1 MRNKVAE
8 VREYINE
15 EIRLTEEGFAI
26 LPNLYLRVRHPNAP
40 IKVNESRKKVSYDN
54 IMLKNDFVIDK
65 EGGMLLVNQERIAAQ
80 NNVLNFIMATLKK
93 NLFSGKGILN
103 ISLPVEIFNIDS
115 NLQRLCE
122 SLALAP

>member
-40 IKVNESRKKVSYDN
+40 IKVNESRKKISYDN

-80 NNVLNFIMATLKK
+80 NNVLKFIMATLKK

>member
-1 MRNKVAE
+1 MCQ
-8 VREYINE
+8 
-15 EIRLTEEGFAI
+15 I

-80 NNVLNFIMATLKK
+80 NNVLKFIMATLKK

-115 NLQRLCE
+115 NLQRLFE

>member
-80 NNVLNFIMATLKK
+80 NNVLKFIMATLKK